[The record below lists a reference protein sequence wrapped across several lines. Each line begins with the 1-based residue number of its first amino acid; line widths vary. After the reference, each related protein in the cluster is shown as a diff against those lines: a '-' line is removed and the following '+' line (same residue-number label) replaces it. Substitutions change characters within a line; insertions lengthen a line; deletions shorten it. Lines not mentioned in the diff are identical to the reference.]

1 MKIDNPDIFLEDL
14 EHYKDFGD
22 SHLPDCEAE
31 NFFFAHR
38 KQLFALARIAIKI
51 GQARKAESRSE
62 IENWSN
68 VAADILGDE

>member
-1 MKIDNPDIFLEDL
+1 MKIDNPDTFLAAL
-14 EHYKDFGD
+14 EYYKDWGD

-38 KQLFALARIAIKI
+38 QHLFALARIAIKI

-62 IENWSN
+62 IESWSN
-68 VAADILGDE
+68 VAAELLK